1 MQKFFHAA
9 ATVVVGCA
17 MCGVAACSN
26 SSSRPT
32 ASVGGVVHVVAA
44 ENFWGNIAAQIGGS
58 HVQVTSIISDP
69 NADPHT
75 YETDPK
81 DAAAISAASFVIL
94 NGVGYDD
101 FASKLLAA
109 SPNASRTVIT
119 IAKVAGVTGSNPNPH
134 LWYDPTY
141 VKAAVSAIAAA
152 LIKVDPTN
160 ATVFKANQR
169 AFLKVYQPYIDELA
183 AIKARYAGT
192 KIAYTERVPGYLVQA
207 AGLVLGTPAS
217 FSQAV
222 EDGTDPSP
230 SDTATFDA
238 DITAHKVKVLLY
250 NAQVTDEQTN
260 RIKTLAASAHVPVVG
275 MSETLPPGERDFQSW
290 QFDQARRLSSALDG

>member
-1 MQKFFHAA
+1 
-9 ATVVVGCA
+9 
-17 MCGVAACSN
+17 
-26 SSSRPT
+26 
-32 ASVGGVVHVVAA
+32 VVAA

-58 HVQVTSIISDP
+58 HVVVTSIISDP

-101 FASKLLAA
+101 FASKLLSA
-109 SPNASRTVIT
+109 SPNSSRTVIT
-119 IAKVAGVTGSNPNPH
+119 IQKIVGVTGSNPNPH

-141 VKAAVSAIAAA
+141 VKEAAA
-152 LIKVDPTN
+152 AITSALAKVDPAN
-160 ATVFKANQR
+160 AATFTANEHT
-169 AFLKVYQPYIDELA
+169 FLQAYQPYIDEIA
-183 AIKARYAGT
+183 KIKAKYAGT
-192 KIAYTERVPGYLVQA
+192 KISYTERVPGYLVQA

-230 SDTATFDA
+230 ADTATFDA
-238 DITAHKVKVLLY
+238 DITGHKVKVLLY
-250 NAQVTDEQTN
+250 NAQVTDEQTTK
-260 RIKTLAASAHVPVVG
+260 IKALAKTAGIPIVG
-275 MSETLPPGERDFQSW
+275 VSETLPLHEKNFQAW
-290 QFDQARRLSSALDG
+290 QLDQAKQLFAALGG